1 MDWLPLLLPKQK
13 SKPFTP
19 LSKCSKILYRVSE
32 QEHKNDFISFD
43 LNQDGNVD
51 AQEVRSVYPEISQED
66 LSAFF
71 IATDKNENGLID
83 FDEYMHASLQY
94 VDGSLNLE
102 DFNIY

>member
-1 MDWLPLLLPKQK
+1 MI
-13 SKPFTP
+13 S
-19 LSKCSKILYRVSE
+19 CVYRVLTE
-32 QEHKNDFISFD
+32 QDHKNDFISFD

-51 AQEVRSVYPEISQED
+51 AQEVRNVYPDISQED

-83 FDEYMHASLQY
+83 FEEYLHASIQY